1 MKLGNI
7 YIGKDGRNIAPLV
20 KDATVVG
27 LVEVDSAADASKK
40 LEEIKKA
47 VTKPTT
53 SSYLIIA
60 FKAWGDR
67 MRLIQNNHVAFRCP
81 NTLKEKLEAY
91 ATENDIHVSVFIRSA
106 CIAKLKK
113 DAPHL
118 FLQIPRRPEDSVVGS
133 GWLIAE
139 RSW

>member
-60 FKAWGDR
+60 FKA
-67 MRLIQNNHVAFRCP
+67 
-81 NTLKEKLEAY
+81 
-91 ATENDIHVSVFIRSA
+91 
-106 CIAKLKK
+106 
-113 DAPHL
+113 
-118 FLQIPRRPEDSVVGS
+118 
-133 GWLIAE
+133 
-139 RSW
+139 